1 MKITKKL
8 DNLVKNKKTILG
20 VGPMSLNCVDATI
33 ELSNKYNIPI
43 ILIAS
48 RRQIDSK
55 DFGGGYVNNWDTKM
69 FANYIKSKDK
79 KKNIILARD
88 HGGPW
93 QNNIEIEKKY
103 NLNDAMNSAKL
114 SFARDIENDFKII
127 HVDTSID
134 INRNLEFKNSFERLC
149 ELYSFC
155 INKSRKLKKNIIFE
169 IGTEEQNG
177 TTNTPIELKKTL
189 NLFYN
194 FCNKNKYQLPT
205 FVVVQ
210 SGTKVMETKNVG
222 SFESPLRVK
231 NELPVEIQ
239 LPKMI
244 EICNEHNIYMKEHNA
259 DYLSLDSLKWHPK
272 IGIHAANVAPEFGVT
287 ETKSILKILN
297 ENNLKIFRERF
308 LKLSYESYKW
318 KKWMLPNTV
327 ASDYQKSIIS
337 GHYIF
342 STSSFLNLKDEI
354 NLTLK
359 KKGINL
365 NNYLKENVKMSIIK
379 YLKAFNLVK

>member
-1 MKITKKL
+1 
-8 DNLVKNKKTILG
+8 
-20 VGPMSLNCVDATI
+20 
-33 ELSNKYNIPI
+33 
-43 ILIAS
+43 
-48 RRQIDSK
+48 
-55 DFGGGYVNNWDTKM
+55 
-69 FANYIKSKDK
+69 
-79 KKNIILARD
+79 
-88 HGGPW
+88 
-93 QNNIEIEKKY
+93 
-103 NLNDAMNSAKL
+103 
-114 SFARDIENDFKII
+114 
-127 HVDTSID
+127 
-134 INRNLEFKNSFERLC
+134 
-149 ELYSFC
+149 
-155 INKSRKLKKNIIFE
+155 
-169 IGTEEQNG
+169 
-177 TTNTPIELKKTL
+177 
-189 NLFYN
+189 
-194 FCNKNKYQLPT
+194 
-205 FVVVQ
+205 
-210 SGTKVMETKNVG
+210 
-222 SFESPLRVK
+222 
-231 NELPVEIQ
+231 
-239 LPKMI
+239 
-244 EICNEHNIYMKEHNA
+244 MKEHNA

-342 STSSFLNLKDEI
+342 STSSFLSLKDEI